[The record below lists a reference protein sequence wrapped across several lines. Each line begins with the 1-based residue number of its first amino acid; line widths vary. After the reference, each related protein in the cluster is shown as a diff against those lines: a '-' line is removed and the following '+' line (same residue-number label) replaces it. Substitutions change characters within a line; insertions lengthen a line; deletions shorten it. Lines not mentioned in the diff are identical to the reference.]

1 MAAPVIWFGS
11 WLFSLMACSGSHC
24 WQFVLVVFGL
34 GVRAIKNGPRE
45 ALHTPPV
52 SGMAL
57 AIPGGVPG
65 YDDDKQLGNNIAH
78 VARQFPEG
86 CANIAIKRL
95 MSRVWLPPAAFL
107 AV

>member
-1 MAAPVIWFGS
+1 
-11 WLFSLMACSGSHC
+11 
-24 WQFVLVVFGL
+24 
-34 GVRAIKNGPRE
+34 
-45 ALHTPPV
+45 
-52 SGMAL
+52 MAL

-95 MSRVWLPPAAFL
+95 MSRVWLPPAAVL